1 MKKKVFLFCCLSVF
15 IFSCKQEKEK
25 QVATETL
32 QKQENSLAQEENKGT
47 ALLDKCIKAHGGL
60 DTWKSFEG
68 LEYNLDDNGKKDVYQ
83 LTNLKD
89 RRAYLKSKK
98 FEVGFDGKV
107 AWSLPNADHI
117 SGKSAAF
124 YYNLDFY
131 FLGVPF
137 LLKDPGVNASYE
149 GKANVK
155 GQTYET
161 LKITFGSG
169 VGFSPDDVYY
179 LYIDPETYLL
189 QILTY
194 SVSFIDKENLG
205 IKTAKV
211 YSDYREVQG
220 LMMPYKMENF
230 DWAEGKIG
238 NKTLHVRIFSDIKF
252 LKEIPNEERFE
263 IPDGAVVEA
272 LK

>member
-1 MKKKVFLFCCLSVF
+1 MKIKVLVLSCMSLL
-15 IFSCKQEKEK
+15 ILSYKQEKEK
-25 QVATETL
+25 QVVKETL
-32 QKQENSLAQEENKGT
+32 SKQESSVAKEVDKGT
-47 ALLDKCIKAHGGL
+47 ELLDKCIQAHGGL
-60 DTWKSFEG
+60 ATWNSFQG
-68 LEYNLDDNGKKDVYQ
+68 LEYNLDDNGKKDVCQ

-107 AWSLPNADHI
+107 AWSLPNAEYI

-149 GKANVK
+149 GKANVN
-155 GQTYET
+155 GETYEA

-169 VGFSPDDVYY
+169 VGFSSDDVYY
-179 LYIDPETYLL
+179 LYLDPETYIL

-194 SVSFIDKENLG
+194 SVSFMDKENVG
-205 IKTAKV
+205 VNNAKV
-211 YSDYREVQG
+211 YSDYRVVQG
-220 LMMPYKMENF
+220 LMMAHKMENH
-230 DWAEGKIG
+230 DWADGKMGEGIH
-238 NKTLHVRIFSDIKF
+238 HVRIFSDMKF
-252 LKEIPNEERFE
+252 LKEIPNEALFE